1 MNTGRRAVP
10 TNRYIDRGALLAGFA
25 RNVISVCPKCAG
37 PVVVEGESK
46 YALPYQP
53 KNIRLTCR
61 DCSFQRKPRDLAW
74 LGPVV
79 GQARARCQ
87 HCGYKWLR
95 KELRGNAKAS
105 ASLPCRVEVRCPSC
119 QLASSLD
126 VEWCPMRF
134 GGVPIDP
141 IVGLPLWLQTPCC
154 GEILW
159 AYNARHLG
167 RLRDYISASLRER
180 TIGTHASV
188 FQRLPR
194 WMTAAKNRDRV
205 LQCIERL
212 QLRLEDS
219 NS

>member
-1 MNTGRRAVP
+1 MNAGRRAVP
-10 TNRYIDRGALLAGFA
+10 KTRHIDRGALLAGFA
-25 RNVISVCPKCAG
+25 RNVISVCTKCAG

-61 DCSFQRKPRDLAW
+61 KCSFQRRPHESAW
-74 LGPVV
+74 LGPVL
-79 GQARARCQ
+79 GRARARCR

-95 KELRGNAKAS
+95 KELRKNGEAT
-105 ASLPCRVEVRCPSC
+105 ASLPCSVEVWCPSC

-126 VEWCPMRF
+126 VEWHPMRF
-134 GGVPIDP
+134 GAPKDP

-154 GEILW
+154 DEILW

-167 RLRDYISASLRER
+167 TLQDYISASLRER

-194 WMTAAKNRDRV
+194 WMIAAKNRDKV
-205 LQCIERL
+205 LKCIERL
-212 QLRLEDS
+212 QSRLSDS
-219 NS
+219 D